1 MRLSQDSFSN
11 SCTTQT
17 DTITAR
23 NSQRKEST
31 TRDILFPRSL
41 KIKMRKKN
49 APQRHVERVHNFL
62 IAVKR
67 TENLL
72 LLLISS
78 FPYIEV
84 YIMSLGW
91 FLLELYH
98 EHAPPIEILMEK
110 NKSVGRCDCQLK
122 MWYTIHPTQRHVN
135 TNTQWCVLDLRYYS
149 AIYMK
154 RIRTDGDGLWT
165 LDSIRPSFMIRL
177 WRYCGPFIFFKYHI
191 SSSILC
197 CTRHHK
203 FFLAFLFF
211 NFRFGGKL
219 NEETT
224 KHVDDFVGV
233 PTMRFMEFRGFDT
246 ARFSPFYI
254 WKITKNWLPRFWI
267 CF

>member
-122 MWYTIHPTQRHVN
+122 MWYTIQHSDMWIQIHN
-135 TNTQWCVLDLRYYS
+135 
-149 AIYMK
+149 
-154 RIRTDGDGLWT
+154 GLYLT
-165 LDSIRPSFMIRL
+165 YGTIRL
-177 WRYCGPFIFFKYHI
+177 FTWKESGRTVMGYVHWTRSGHPSWSACGGIVA
-191 SSSILC
+191 L
-197 CTRHHK
+197 
-203 FFLAFLFF
+203 LFF
-211 NFRFGGKL
+211 SNIIFLRLFCVVRD
-219 NEETT
+219 TT
-224 KHVDDFVGV
+224 NS
-233 PTMRFMEFRGFDT
+233 
-246 ARFSPFYI
+246 FSPFYFLI
-254 WKITKNWLPRFWI
+254 FGSGENWMKRRRSMSTISWGFLRWGLWSFEDLIRPVSLLSTFEK
-267 CF
+267 